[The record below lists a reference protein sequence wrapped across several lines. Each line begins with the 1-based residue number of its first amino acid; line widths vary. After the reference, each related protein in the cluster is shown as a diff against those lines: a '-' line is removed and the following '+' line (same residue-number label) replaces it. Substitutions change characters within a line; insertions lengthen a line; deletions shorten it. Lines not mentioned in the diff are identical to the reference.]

1 MKKKLGA
8 IASIALAA
16 LALVGCGD
24 DGGASA
30 PSGENANSVF
40 HETMTDDRD
49 GRTYKTV
56 VIGAQTWMAENLD
69 YEYKANDST
78 YGNWCYGNS
87 ADNCAKYG
95 RLYSWAAAMDSATT
109 GCGDDKA
116 CTASS
121 EKVQGICPDGW
132 HLPSK
137 AEWDVLFTAVGGSSI
152 AGTALKT
159 SSGWTNGG
167 NGSDTYGFSALP
179 SGNRTSDGET
189 NSAGNVAYFW
199 SSSESAVY
207 RAYSVVLNKGNG
219 SIYLANDKGSGFA
232 VRCVKD

>member
-1 MKKKLGA
+1 MKKKFGTL
-8 IASIALAA
+8 ASIALAVLMFNA
-16 LALVGCGD
+16 CGD

-30 PSGENANSVF
+30 PSGENANGVF

-109 GCGDDKA
+109 GCGDGKA

-121 EKVQGICPDGW
+121 EKVQG
-132 HLPSK
+132 HLPRWLAF
-137 AEWDVLFTAVGGSSI
+137 AEQGGM
-152 AGTALKT
+152 GRPL
-159 SSGWTNGG
+159 
-167 NGSDTYGFSALP
+167 YGRWRQLHCRHGVEDEFRVDQRRQRLRHLRLLGAP
-179 SGNRTSDGET
+179 
-189 NSAGNVAYFW
+189 
-199 SSSESAVY
+199 
-207 RAYSVVLNKGNG
+207 
-219 SIYLANDKGSGFA
+219 
-232 VRCVKD
+232 VRQQDQ